1 MVPLD
6 FWKPD
11 VEIENLNL
19 SRIKLNNKKG
29 PKDCDGKMT
38 LSKEGCSGCF
48 SLQKMIL
55 SQEPKSNHHC
65 PSSKVAL
72 GGCP

>member
-38 LSKEGCSGCF
+38 L
-48 SLQKMIL
+48 QKTAVL
-55 SQEPKSNHHC
+55 DAFLYKR
-65 PSSKVAL
+65 
-72 GGCP
+72 